1 MDKAE
6 MLRLAERLEKLL
18 AKATPGPW
26 GIWFEQIDGKADRA
40 IQEFVEQVHAT
51 NPIGNSL
58 VMLDADGKCPA
69 ITGCGPTS
77 IANAS
82 LIVEA
87 VNALP
92 VLLSALR
99 SQAEELERLR
109 RALRDVGVAW
119 DSAPTVAGLL
129 DGRAAKWFFDTLAPA
144 MIAARKALNE
154 QAARAALGER

>member
-1 MDKAE
+1 MKEAE
-6 MLRLAERLEKLL
+6 RLAERLEELL

-77 IANAS
+77 IANAA

-92 VLLSALR
+92 TLLARIAALEEALR
-99 SQAEELERLR
+99 EIAGVKYVMDDDIAKMQA
-109 RALRDVGVAW
+109 
-119 DSAPTVAGLL
+119 
-129 DGRAAKWFFDTLAPA
+129 
-144 MIAARKALNE
+144 AARKALGKGSE
-154 QAARAALGER
+154 

>member
-1 MDKAE
+1 MKEAE
-6 MLRLAERLEKLL
+6 RLAERLEELL

-77 IANAS
+77 IANAA

-109 RALRDVGVAW
+109 GALGELSDYETDRASMWADQH
-119 DSAPTVAGLL
+119 
-129 DGRAAKWFFDTLAPA
+129 
-144 MIAARKALNE
+144 NE
-154 QAARAALGER
+154 WTKDEMHKIARAALGER

>member
-1 MDKAE
+1 MTEAE
-6 MLRLAERLEKLL
+6 RLAERLEALL

-40 IQEFVEQVHAT
+40 IQELVEQVHAT

-77 IANAS
+77 VANAA

-92 VLLSALR
+92 TLL
-99 SQAEELERLR
+99 
-109 RALRDVGVAW
+109 
-119 DSAPTVAGLL
+119 
-129 DGRAAKWFFDTLAPA
+129 
-144 MIAARKALNE
+144 ARI
-154 QAARAALGER
+154 AALGEALRGLEPYLDAIVCYASDMGEHEPNRLAFNVRKALGKGSE

>member
-1 MDKAE
+1 MSEAE
-6 MLRLAERLEKLL
+6 RLAERLRELL

-40 IQEFVEQVHAT
+40 IQELIEQVHAT

-77 IANAS
+77 VANAA

-92 VLLSALR
+92 TLLARIAAMKSAIQHVLDMDEDYGGIGFDRTRDLLS
-99 SQAEELERLR
+99 
-109 RALRDVGVAW
+109 
-119 DSAPTVAGLL
+119 
-129 DGRAAKWFFDTLAPA
+129 
-144 MIAARKALNE
+144 KALGKGSE
-154 QAARAALGER
+154 